1 MYAPRSGPDTPG
13 MEHVP
18 PPAEELALLDRELAR
33 LDARRVQL
41 LQRRAWLVE
50 AVRASAG
57 SGSARAHTAFA
68 SPPPASG
75 PRVPAGTPSGR
86 GAQNVLL
93 TLGGLLLAV
102 AAIAFTLFSWGSMGI
117 GGRSAVLATVTAAA
131 LVAPVLLRQGGL
143 RSTAEAL
150 GAFGL
155 VLTLLDAYAL
165 HAVALPGTDGAA
177 FAAVASAAL
186 AALWAGYGLT
196 PGRPVLPVPAAVVAG
211 QLPLVLGCVAAGAPA
226 LAFGWALLVTAV
238 LDGVLAVRAARSGVR
253 ITALVCLAVTG
264 SGALLLALARSLM
277 SGGPVAAIAPGTL
290 LVLAGAAA
298 LLAVRRVP
306 AGLATACGLVGGLA
320 AVAGAGGV
328 VRAALPSEWAVVAY
342 LLAGI
347 ALLVAARLSV
357 ARPPVGR
364 PLSAGAA
371 GRGVD
376 AAVAT
381 VVAGALLWAVP
392 WVAAVLVG
400 PLSAGTRVW
409 AGAPQGLRDALG
421 GPVPPSWTMAAPVA
435 LAVVAAL
442 GATAHRWVVRPVGEE
457 GAEGTE
463 GLAAVRTRTVWT
475 WWRGAAPVA
484 VPATAA
490 CAVLVAAAVADVPY
504 AAGAVLETL
513 LVAGALE
520 LLVRFSRGPAR
531 SAAGP
536 AALGCALA
544 GTVSVAAL
552 SLSSQAGTYAV
563 VAALTVLFAAAA
575 LRLPERSARSVAACT
590 AVLGGIALTAA
601 AAGSL
606 GLSASH
612 GAPLLL
618 VGPAVTALLGGV
630 LRRRPVSVP
639 VELTG
644 AFGALVAVGLA
655 ITDPA
660 WLALVLGL
668 SGVLAAGTAVRPERR
683 KVAGALALVLFV
695 LASWVRLAASEVTAP
710 EAYTLPVTVP
720 ALVVGV
726 LRRRRATPGHEVSS
740 WTAYGAGLTVTLVPS
755 LLAAWGDPGWTRP
768 LLLGL
773 AALAVTLAGARAR
786 LQAPLLLGGGVVALL
801 GLHELA
807 PYVVQV
813 VGALPRWLVPAA
825 AGVLL
830 LAVGATYEKRLRDA
844 RRVREALGRM
854 G

>member
-1 MYAPRSGPDTPG
+1 
-13 MEHVP
+13 MEHAL

-33 LDARRVQL
+33 LDHHRAQL

-50 AVRASAG
+50 ALRASAG
-57 SGSARAHTAFA
+57 SGFARAHTAFA
-68 SPPPASG
+68 APPPVSG
-75 PRVPAGTPSGR
+75 PRTPARTPSGR

-93 TLGGLLLAV
+93 ALGGLLLAV
-102 AAIAFTLFSWGSMGI
+102 AAIAFTLLSWGSMGI

-131 LVAPVLLRQGGL
+131 LVAPVLLRQRGL
-143 RSTAEAL
+143 RATAESL

-165 HAVALPGTDGAA
+165 HAVALPGTGGAA
-177 FAAVASAAL
+177 YAAVASAVL

-238 LDGVLAVRAARSGVR
+238 LDGVLAVRAVRSGVR
-253 ITALVCLAVTG
+253 ITALVCLAAAG
-264 SGALLLALARSLM
+264 SGALLLALARSLTA
-277 SGGPVAAIAPGTL
+277 GGPVAAIAPGAL

-298 LLAVRRVP
+298 LLAVRWAP

-320 AVAGAGGV
+320 GVAGTGGV
-328 VRAALPSEWAVVAY
+328 VRAGLPAEWAVVAY

-347 ALLVAARLSV
+347 ALLAVARALPVVRVLSV
-357 ARPPVGR
+357 A
-364 PLSAGAA
+364 AG

-376 AAVAT
+376 AAVAA

-392 WVAAVLVG
+392 WVAAVLLG

-409 AGAPQGLRDALG
+409 AGAPEGLRDALG

-435 LAVVAAL
+435 LAVVAVL
-442 GATAHRWVVRPVGEE
+442 GATAHRWIVRPAGANGVE
-457 GAEGTE
+457 GAEG
-463 GLAAVRTRTVWT
+463 LAAARTRTFWT

-484 VPATAA
+484 VPALAA
-490 CAVLVAAAVADVPY
+490 GAVLVAAAAANIPY

-520 LLVRFSRGPAR
+520 LLVRSSRGRTRP
-531 SAAGP
+531 AAGP
-536 AALGCALA
+536 AALGGALA

-552 SLSSQAGTYAV
+552 ALPSQAATYAV
-563 VAALTVLFAAAA
+563 VAALTVLFTATA
-575 LRLPERSARSVAACT
+575 LRLPERPVRSVAACA

-601 AAGSL
+601 AVGSL
-606 GLSASH
+606 GLSAPH

-618 VGPAVTALLGGV
+618 AGPAVTALLGGV

-644 AFGALVAVGLA
+644 SFGVLVAVGMA
-655 ITDPA
+655 ATDPA
-660 WLALVLGL
+660 SLALVLGL

-683 KVAGALALVLFV
+683 KAAGTLALVLFV

-726 LRRRRATPGHEVSS
+726 LRRRRAAPGHEVSS

-786 LQAPLLLGGGVVALL
+786 LQAPLLLGGGVLALL

-844 RRVREALGRM
+844 RRVKEALGRM

>member
-1 MYAPRSGPDTPG
+1 

-18 PPAEELALLDRELAR
+18 PPAEELALLDRELAH
-33 LDARRVQL
+33 LDARRAQL
-41 LQRRAWLVE
+41 LLRRAWLVE

-57 SGSARAHTAFA
+57 SARTHTAFA
-68 SPPPASG
+68 SPTPAWG
-75 PRVPAGTPSGR
+75 APVPARTPSGR

-93 TLGGLLLAV
+93 ALGGLLLAV

-131 LVAPVLLRQGGL
+131 LVAPVPLRRRGL
-143 RSTAEAL
+143 RATAEAL

-165 HAVALPGTDGAA
+165 HAVALPGTGGAA
-177 FAAVASAAL
+177 FAAAASAAL

-211 QLPLVLGCVAAGAPA
+211 QLPLVLGCVAVGAPA

-238 LDGVLAVRAARSGVR
+238 LDGVLAVRAVRSGVR
-253 ITALVCLAVTG
+253 ITAAVCLAVTG
-264 SGALLLALARSLM
+264 SGALLLALVRSLM
-277 SGGPVAAIAPGTL
+277 AGGPVAAIAPGAL

-298 LLAVRRVP
+298 LLAVGRVP
-306 AGLATACGLVGGLA
+306 AGLATACGLVGTLA
-320 AVAGAGGV
+320 GVAGTGGV

-347 ALLVAARLSV
+347 AFLAVARLSA
-357 ARPPVGR
+357 ARPPVDR
-364 PLSAGAA
+364 VLSAGAA

-376 AAVAT
+376 AAVAA
-381 VVAGALLWAVP
+381 VVAGTLLWTVP

-400 PLSAGTRVW
+400 PLSGGTRVW
-409 AGAPQGLRDALG
+409 AGAPEGLRDVLG

-442 GATAHRWVVRPVGEE
+442 GATAHRWVARPA
-457 GAEGTE
+457 GAKDAEV
-463 GLAAVRTRTVWT
+463 LAAARTPAFWT
-475 WWRGAAPVA
+475 WWRSAAPVA
-484 VPATAA
+484 VPAQAA

-520 LLVRFSRGPAR
+520 LLVRLSRGPAR
-531 SAAGP
+531 SAAGS

-552 SLSSQAGTYAV
+552 SLHSQAATYAV

-575 LRLPERSARSVAACT
+575 LRLPELPARSVAACT

-601 AAGSL
+601 AVGSL
-606 GLSASH
+606 GLSASR

-618 VGPAVTALLGGV
+618 VVPAVTVALGRV
-630 LRRRPVSVP
+630 LRRRPVAVP

-655 ITDPA
+655 VTDPA
-660 WLALVLGL
+660 PLALVLGL

-683 KVAGALALVLFV
+683 KVAGAVALVLFV

-710 EAYTLPVTVP
+710 EAYTLPVTLP
-720 ALVVGV
+720 ALAVGV
-726 LRRRRATPGHEVSS
+726 LRRRAAPGHEVSS
-740 WTAYGAGLTVTLVPS
+740 WTAYGVGLAVTLVPS

-773 AALAVTLAGARAR
+773 AALAVTLAGARSR
-786 LQAPLLLGGGVVALL
+786 LQAPLLLGGGVLALL

-844 RRVREALGRM
+844 RRVKEALGRM
-854 G
+854 R